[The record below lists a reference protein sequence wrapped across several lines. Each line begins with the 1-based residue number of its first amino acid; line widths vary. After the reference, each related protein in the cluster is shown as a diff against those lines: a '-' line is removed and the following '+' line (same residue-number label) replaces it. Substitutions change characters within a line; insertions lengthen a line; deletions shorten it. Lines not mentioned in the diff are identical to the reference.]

1 VSRNCGIEDSY
12 KDTELFCRALT
23 YPLITISTRAAVES
37 KKPEHAR
44 ESLIAAV
51 RRVVKQEG
59 LAGLFDGLE
68 SSILGIAVT
77 NAAFYYFFEE
87 SRAALLR
94 RKSVGQAKLATSLS
108 TLESILASFIAGCA
122 TSIVTNP
129 M

>member
-1 VSRNCGIEDSY
+1 MWVREHDACQTLLTLIR
-12 KDTELFCRALT
+12 RALT
-23 YPLITISTRAAVES
+23 YPLITISTRAAVEA

-44 ESLIAAV
+44 ESLVAAV

-108 TLESILASFIAGCA
+108 TLESIFASFIAGCA
-122 TSIVTNP
+122 TSLVTNP